1 MRKLLSRR
9 CLAGRPRKWKV
20 WTTPV
25 AEMMKKPEQCDLPPF
40 WLSYINV
47 SDVNAMRKKAID
59 NGAEALTDVVERPS
73 MGSFAVI
80 KDPTNPTFA
89 LWQGVS

>member
-1 MRKLLSRR
+1 MRELLSRR

-25 AEMMKKPEQCDLPPF
+25 AEMMKKPEQYDLPPF

-80 KDPTNPTFA
+80 KDPTA

>member
-1 MRKLLSRR
+1 
-9 CLAGRPRKWKV
+9 
-20 WTTPV
+20 
-25 AEMMKKPEQCDLPPF
+25 MMKKPEQCDLPPF